1 MKIDRPVR
9 SERFAAP
16 VEVPRKDKQTKADK
30 TRARLIQ
37 VAKRLVQEDGSDRV
51 TLRRIAAGAK
61 MKAGSIYYHFDSRD
75 EIIRAV
81 LESGVGGARTA
92 VMQAIDAAGPASSPL
107 DRLRAALRAHLA
119 YTLQEHFSSRLKA
132 IRRLPK
138 RLRDHHMKQEREYA
152 AIFADL
158 LAEAQNKGL
167 LRSGFNLSVVRML
180 SMGALTWVAEWYSP
194 DGPLTP
200 DDVADELMRL
210 LAGGIVK
217 PGASPIG

>member
-9 SERFAAP
+9 SERVAAP
-16 VEVPRKDKQTKADK
+16 VEDPRKDKQTKADK

-37 VAKRLVQEDGSDRV
+37 VAKQLVQEDGSDRV

-158 LAEAQNKGL
+158 LAEAQKKGL
-167 LRSGFNLSVVRML
+167 LRSGLNLSVVRML

-194 DGPLTP
+194 DGPLSP

-210 LAGGIVK
+210 LAGGIVE
-217 PGASPIG
+217 PGANPIQ

>member
-1 MKIDRPVR
+1 MKIDRTVR
-9 SERFAAP
+9 SKRATPPADDLDTK
-16 VEVPRKDKQTKADK
+16 RQTKADK
-30 TRARLIQ
+30 TKARLIQ

-51 TLRRIAAGAK
+51 TLRRIAAAAK

-81 LESGVGGARTA
+81 LESGVGGARIA
-92 VMQAIDAAGPASSPL
+92 VLQAIDAAGPASSPL
-107 DRLRAALRAHLA
+107 DRLHAALRAHLS

-132 IRRLPK
+132 VRRLPK

-158 LAEAQNKGL
+158 LAEAQKKGL
-167 LRSGFNLSVVRML
+167 LRPGFNLSVVRML

-210 LAGGIVK
+210 LAGGILK
-217 PGASPIG
+217 PGSSPIK

>member
-9 SERFAAP
+9 SERVAAP
-16 VEVPRKDKQTKADK
+16 VEDPRKDKQTKADK

-37 VAKRLVQEDGSDRV
+37 VAKQLVQEDGSDRV

-138 RLRDHHMKQEREYA
+138 RLRDRHMQQERDYA
-152 AIFADL
+152 AIFAGL
-158 LAEAQNKGL
+158 LDEAAARGL
-167 LRSGFNLSVVRML
+167 LRAGFDLSVVRML
-180 SMGALTWVAEWYSP
+180 SLGALTWAAEWYDPKGAMSP
-194 DGPLTP
+194 QDVVDQLMAMLTGSVLRP
-200 DDVADELMRL
+200 R
-210 LAGGIVK
+210 
-217 PGASPIG
+217 S